1 MPSSRLRRLVGRLRR
16 YPGIAWVTLGTLVL
30 RVVYGPGYV
39 HYDAL
44 YSLIWGRDL
53 VHGRLPPD
61 FADSH
66 SPTEHPLANVLA
78 GPISLAHLGGLR
90 TLDWISLV
98 MLATLAWMA
107 VRLGRALFTLP
118 IGLGFAA
125 LLLTCPPIV
134 EQMLM
139 ASIDVPFLVLILWAA
154 VLEAERP
161 RRGLP
166 IVAVLAVCGLLRPE
180 AWLLGAAYVLYLSP
194 RRDWSGRL
202 RLGGLVLVAP
212 VLWALFDLASA
223 HDAAISL
230 TGTQRA
236 GHQTQAQHSLG
247 AAIVHG
253 PQTLASILGT
263 GISVLGIAGAGL
275 ALAVRRRR
283 SALALVLLGL
293 GLLGFLGLGAVGL
306 PVIPRYAFVPALMV
320 ALFCSYAVFG
330 WAEAPPGS
338 TVRRVWMIG
347 APLLLVALV
356 VTNARYYTHRLPQL
370 RRAATTLSADDGRL
384 DALLATPAVRP
395 LIQGC
400 RPLQL
405 RDFRAK
411 PLAAYLIGGHARDYV
426 QLLPQQV
433 AGSGSYL
440 EHIPV
445 HGEPALPPGF
455 RTVGRTRHWTLSVSC
470 PPLGAAPSGL

>member
-1 MPSSRLRRLVGRLRR
+1 MGRLRR
-16 YPGIAWVTLGTLVL
+16 YPGIAWVSVGTLVL
-30 RVVYGPGYV
+30 RLVYGPGYV

-53 VHGRLPPD
+53 AHARLPPD
-61 FADSH
+61 FADVH

-78 GPISLAHLGGLR
+78 APISLTHLGGLR
-90 TLDWISLV
+90 ALDWISLA

-118 IGLGFAA
+118 IGLGFAG
-125 LLLTCPPIV
+125 LLVTCPPIV
-134 EQMLM
+134 GQTLM

-161 RRGLP
+161 RRGWP
-166 IVAVLAVCGLLRPE
+166 VIAVLAVCGLLRPE
-180 AWLLGAAYVLYLSP
+180 AWLLGAVYVLYLSP
-194 RRDWSGRL
+194 RLDWAGRL

-212 VLWALFDLASA
+212 LLWALFDLASA

-230 TGTQRA
+230 TGTRRA
-236 GHQTQAQHSLG
+236 GHQTQSEHSLG
-247 AAIVHG
+247 AAVVHG
-253 PQTLASILGT
+253 PETLASILGT

-275 ALAVRRRR
+275 ALVVRRRR

-293 GLLGFLGLGAVGL
+293 GLLGFLGLGAAGL
-306 PVIPRYAFVPALMV
+306 PVIPRYALLPALMV
-320 ALFCSYAVFG
+320 ALFCSYAVLG
-330 WAEAPPGS
+330 WAETPSGTTA
-338 TVRRVWMIG
+338 RRVWMIG

-356 VTNARYYTHRLPQL
+356 LTNARYYTKRLPQL
-370 RRAATTLSADDGRL
+370 RRESAALSADDGRL
-384 DALLATPAVRP
+384 DALLAAPGVRP
-395 LIQGC
+395 LINAC
-400 RPLQL
+400 SPLQL

-411 PLAAYLIGGHARDYV
+411 PLAAYLIGGHARDYL

-433 AGSGSYL
+433 AGPGIYL

-445 HGEPALPPGF
+445 RGEPALPEGF
-455 RTVGRTRHWTLSVSC
+455 RTVARTRHWTLSASC
-470 PPLGAAPSGL
+470 PPLGVSRSGL